1 MASTELAAPESGPA
15 TPEPVPSTQ
24 LSAAQQA
31 QARIEDKARISRW
44 LLTAP
49 ALVTIGI
56 FGVLPLIIIVI
67 YSFLKA
73 APYGGVVWSPTV
85 EAYVS
90 FLFQADIFTDELVF
104 SPDFLQ
110 IYLRSFIF
118 AVGTTA
124 ICLVLGFPT
133 AYFMATRPPRQR
145 NWWVLLITIPFWS
158 NLLVRTLAIM
168 FIIRDEGL
176 LNNILIG
183 LKVIDQPITMLY
195 TDFAIVLG
203 LFYSF
208 LPFMVLPLYASLEKL
223 DFRLVEAGYDL
234 YASRPKVLFRIIIPL
249 SRPGII
255 AGCLLV
261 FIPALGAYVTPLI
274 LGGGK
279 HLMIGDLIAQQFGS
293 GRNWPLGAAQALI
306 LMSAVLVALFF
317 YVRATTGKVKHGQG

>member
-1 MASTELAAPESGPA
+1 MASTELAAPAPGPA
-15 TPEPVPSTQ
+15 TPEPAPSAS

-31 QARIEDKARISRW
+31 QQEIEKKAGVRRW

-49 ALVTIGI
+49 ALITVGI
-56 FGVLPLIIIVI
+56 FGILPLIIIVI

-73 APYGGVVWSPTV
+73 APYGGVVWSPSV

-90 FLFQADIFTDELVF
+90 FLFQTDIFSDELVF
-104 SPDFLQ
+104 SPAYLQ
-110 IYLRSFIF
+110 IYLRSFVF

-124 ICLVLGFPT
+124 ICLLLGFPT
-133 AYFMATRPPRQR
+133 AYFMATRSPRQR

-176 LNNILIG
+176 LNNVLIG
-183 LKVIDQPITMLY
+183 LGVIQQPITMLY

-234 YASRPKVLFRIIIPL
+234 YASRPKVLFKIIIPL

-279 HLMIGDLIAQQFGS
+279 HMMIGDLIAQQFGS

-306 LMSAVLVALFF
+306 LMSAVMVALFF

>member
-1 MASTELAAPESGPA
+1 MATELAAPGSGSTGSGPA
-15 TPEPVPSTQ
+15 QPATLTT
-24 LSAAQQA
+24 AQAA
-31 QARIEDKARISRW
+31 QARIDQRSFVTRW
-44 LLTAP
+44 LLTTP
-49 ALVTIGI
+49 ALITIGI
-56 FGVLPLIIIVI
+56 FGVLPLVIIVI

-73 APYGGVVWSPTV
+73 APYGGVVWSPSV
-85 EAYVS
+85 DAYVS
-90 FLFQADIFTDELVF
+90 FLFQQDIFSDALTF
-104 SPDFLQ
+104 SPDFLE
-110 IYLRSFIF
+110 IYLRSLVF

-124 ICLVLGFPT
+124 ICLLLGFPT
-133 AYFMATRPPRQR
+133 AYFMATRPPKQR

-176 LNNILIG
+176 LNNLLIG
-183 LKVIDQPITMLY
+183 LGVIKQPITLLY
-195 TDFAIVLG
+195 TNFAIVLG

-249 SRPGII
+249 ARPGII

-274 LGGGK
+274 LGGGL

-306 LMSAVLVALFF
+306 LMSAVLVALFL
-317 YVRATTGKVKHGQG
+317 YVRVSTGKVKHGQR

>member
-1 MASTELAAPESGPA
+1 MATTELTAPTPGPAAPEPA
-15 TPEPVPSTQ
+15 PSTQ
-24 LSAAQQA
+24 LSNAQQA
-31 QARIEDKARISRW
+31 AIRIEEKARISRW

-49 ALVTIGI
+49 ALVTISI
-56 FGVLPLIIIVI
+56 FGVLPLLIIII

-73 APYGGVVWSPTV
+73 APYGGVVWSPSV

-104 SPDFLQ
+104 SPDFLE
-110 IYLRSFIF
+110 IYLRSLVF
-118 AVGTTA
+118 AVGTTV
-124 ICLVLGFPT
+124 ICLFLGFPT
-133 AYFMATRPPRQR
+133 AYFMATRSPRQR

-183 LKVIDQPITMLY
+183 LKVIDHPITILY

-234 YASRPKVLFRIIIPL
+234 YASRPKVLFRIVIPL
-249 SRPGII
+249 SKPGII

-274 LGGGK
+274 LGGGR
-279 HLMIGDLIAQQFGS
+279 HMMIGDLIAQQFGS